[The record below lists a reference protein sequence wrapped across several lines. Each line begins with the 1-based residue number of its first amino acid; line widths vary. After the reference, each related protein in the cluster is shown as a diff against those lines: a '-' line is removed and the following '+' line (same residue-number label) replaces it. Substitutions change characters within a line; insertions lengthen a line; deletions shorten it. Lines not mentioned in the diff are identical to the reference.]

1 MKVITIGRDPSC
13 SIVINDPQIS
23 RRHAIIKVSDLGKIE
38 IVDLSS
44 NGTSVNGNP
53 LRKNVPC
60 PVTRKNQ
67 VTFAGVSKLNW
78 DDIPNPVRLYKWIGL
93 GILGIIALAIIITL
107 VFSRMSDNESIELPV
122 TTVIQEQGT
131 SNTATAEG
139 EKPQTGT
146 NKKVTPSKNNDDEV
160 NNVLDER
167 TVGKYRCTS
176 LLSFSQRLVLD
187 VVRQVYKQVGKVN
200 TACCQ
205 ADEWH
210 DDVVYQTSHNLTEST
225 ADDDTDC
232 HVHYVALH
240 GKLFELFNKSHNTKI

>member
-160 NNVLDER
+160 NNDDYRHLLKPINKPHHHTNPAANAEENKTNKTDAKANGKSKQAEK
-167 TVGKYRCTS
+167 TV
-176 LLSFSQRLVLD
+176 
-187 VVRQVYKQVGKVN
+187 
-200 TACCQ
+200 
-205 ADEWH
+205 
-210 DDVVYQTSHNLTEST
+210 QTPSNAKTK
-225 ADDDTDC
+225 ATDNS
-232 HVHYVALH
+232 AKSPSSKEPSGEQKRKKD
-240 GKLFELFNKSHNTKI
+240 GKL

>member
-23 RRHAIIKVSDLGKIE
+23 RRHAIVRVSDFGKIE

-78 DDIPNPVRLYKWIGL
+78 DDIPNPLRRYKWIGL

-107 VFSRMSDNESIELPV
+107 VANHMNDNESIEIPA
-122 TTVIQEQGT
+122 TTVIQEQG
-131 SNTATAEG
+131 ATN
-139 EKPQTGT
+139 TGT
-146 NKKVTPSKNNDDEV
+146 AKEKESPTKIKEKGTKSTNNDEAV
-160 NNVLDER
+160 NDDD
-167 TVGKYRCTS
+167 YRH
-176 LLSFSQRLVLD
+176 LLKPVDKPHHHANPSSANAED
-187 VVRQVYKQVGKVN
+187 NKTNKTDAKAKDKPKQTEKK
-200 TACCQ
+200 
-205 ADEWH
+205 D
-210 DDVVYQTSHNLTEST
+210 QTSGNVKTKT
-225 ADDDTDC
+225 ADNSAKSSASNESSGEQNRKKDK
-232 HVHYVALH
+232 
-240 GKLFELFNKSHNTKI
+240 KL